1 MNLKITAASVPTY
14 RRRKRVKDRRIGHM
28 RLKRRY
34 KQFPL
39 HGIKIMLG
47 DMNAKLGKDC
57 LIVSEVP
64 ALIAVHDALSLGLT
78 YSK

>member
-1 MNLKITAASVPTY
+1 
-14 RRRKRVKDRRIGHM
+14 M

-47 DMNAKLGKDC
+47 DRNAKLGKDC
-57 LIVSEVP
+57 LVVSEVP
-64 ALIAVHDALSLGLT
+64 ALIAVNAALSMGLT